1 MPCEPRLK
9 SKKKTYISKIFKDP
23 YTIGKKMSAEGSM
36 PDSVQATSDPVLISV
51 ERLRELEAI
60 EASIPNL
67 IAQAILDHKK
77 NNLKKL
83 HEKDKL
89 HPENVNLRV
98 KRYAERHKDELNQRR
113 REKRKQK
120 KIEMEAAKAKELEN
134 VEQPV
139 VSSEP
144 VIVRFDDEPQ
154 PKIEKPKII
163 TVRVVRKQ
171 EVLLPVA

>member
-1 MPCEPRLK
+1 
-9 SKKKTYISKIFKDP
+9 
-23 YTIGKKMSAEGSM
+23 
-36 PDSVQATSDPVLISV
+36 
-51 ERLRELEAI
+51 
-60 EASIPNL
+60 
-67 IAQAILDHKK
+67 
-77 NNLKKL
+77 L

-120 KIEMEAAKAKELEN
+120 KLEMEAAKVKELEN
-134 VEQPV
+134 VVQPV
-139 VSSEP
+139 VSNEP

-163 TVRVVRKQ
+163 TVRVVRKADI
-171 EVLLPVA
+171 LLTANGI